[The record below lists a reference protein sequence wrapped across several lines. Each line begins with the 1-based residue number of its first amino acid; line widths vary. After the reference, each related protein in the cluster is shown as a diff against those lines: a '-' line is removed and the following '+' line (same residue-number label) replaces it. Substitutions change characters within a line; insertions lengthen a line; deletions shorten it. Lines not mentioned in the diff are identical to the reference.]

1 MKIESL
7 AAAKINLALHVI
19 GFNEERYHEID
30 SLVTFANIGDIIQVR
45 PYNSL
50 KLSIDGPF
58 ASSVPQGA
66 ENIIIKAAKFLSL
79 DGKAHIRLTKNLPV
93 QAGLGGGSADAAATL
108 RSLSK
113 LWNVP
118 IPNSPEVLGADI
130 PICLLNET
138 AVVQGI
144 GEKIMPVSIPEKL
157 QIILIKPCTG
167 LSTETVFKTL
177 KEKNN
182 KKMNPYLGTD
192 SKYIFKKHIKALRN
206 DLLKPSIEL
215 APIIKDVLSFL
226 NTQNGIYFSQMSGS
240 GTTCFGLFE
249 NKINALKALSNA
261 KRKFPEMWCQ
271 TAQLL

>member
-1 MKIESL
+1 
-7 AAAKINLALHVI
+7 
-19 GFNEERYHEID
+19 
-30 SLVTFANIGDIIQVR
+30 
-45 PYNSL
+45 
-50 KLSIDGPF
+50 
-58 ASSVPQGA
+58 
-66 ENIIIKAAKFLSL
+66 
-79 DGKAHIRLTKNLPV
+79 
-93 QAGLGGGSADAAATL
+93 
-108 RSLSK
+108 
-113 LWNVP
+113 
-118 IPNSPEVLGADI
+118 
-130 PICLLNET
+130 
-138 AVVQGI
+138 
-144 GEKIMPVSIPEKL
+144 MPVSIPEKL
-157 QIILIKPCTG
+157 QIILIKPLTG

-192 SKYIFKKHIKALRN
+192 SKYIFKKHIKAFRN

>member
-7 AAAKINLALHVI
+7 AAAKINLSLHVV
-19 GFNEERYHEID
+19 GFNEEGYHEID

-108 RSLSK
+108 RSLSQ
-113 LWNVP
+113 LWNLP

-144 GEKIMPVSIPEKL
+144 GEKIIPVSIPEKL

>member
-7 AAAKINLALHVI
+7 AAAKIDLALHVV
-19 GFNEERYHEID
+19 GFNEEGYHEVD

-66 ENIIIKAAKFLSL
+66 ENIIIKAAKFLSS
-79 DGKAHIRLTKNLPV
+79 DGKADIRLTKKLPV

-108 RSLSK
+108 RSLSQ
-113 LWNVP
+113 LWNLP

-157 QIILIKPCTG
+157 QIILIKPLTG

-206 DLLKPSIEL
+206 DLLKPSIKL

-249 NKINALKALSNA
+249 NKIDALKALSNA

>member
-113 LWNVP
+113 LWNLP

-130 PICLLNET
+130 PICLLSET

-182 KKMNPYLGTD
+182 KKMNPYLGTE

>member
-113 LWNVP
+113 LWNLP

-157 QIILIKPCTG
+157 QIILIKPRTG

-182 KKMNPYLGTD
+182 KKMNPYLGTE

-215 APIIKDVLSFL
+215 APIIKDLLSFL

-249 NKINALKALSNA
+249 NKIDALKALSNA
-261 KRKFPEMWCQ
+261 KMKFPEMWCE

>member
-7 AAAKINLALHVI
+7 AAAKINLALHVV
-19 GFNEERYHEID
+19 GFNEEGYHEVD

-45 PYNSL
+45 PYNTL

-118 IPNSPEVLGADI
+118 IPNSPEILGADV

-177 KEKNN
+177 KEKNH

-215 APIIKDVLSFL
+215 APIIKDLLSFL

-249 NKINALKALSNA
+249 NKIDALKALSNA

>member
-1 MKIESL
+1 
-7 AAAKINLALHVI
+7 
-19 GFNEERYHEID
+19 
-30 SLVTFANIGDIIQVR
+30 
-45 PYNSL
+45 L

-108 RSLSK
+108 RSLSQ
-113 LWNVP
+113 LWNLP

-192 SKYIFKKHIKALRN
+192 SKYIFKEHIKALRN

>member
-7 AAAKINLALHVI
+7 AAAKINLALHVV
-19 GFNEERYHEID
+19 GFNEEGYNEID

-157 QIILIKPCTG
+157 QIILIKPLTG

-206 DLLKPSIEL
+206 DLLKPSIKL

-249 NKINALKALSNA
+249 NKINALNALSNA

>member
-7 AAAKINLALHVI
+7 AAAKINLALHVV
-19 GFNEERYHEID
+19 GFNEKGYHSLD
-30 SLVTFANIGDIIQVR
+30 SLVTFANIGDVIQVR

-130 PICLLNET
+130 PICLLSET
-138 AVVQGI
+138 AIVQGI

-215 APIIKDVLSFL
+215 APIIKDLLSFL

-249 NKINALKALSNA
+249 NKIDALKALSNA